1 MPTIS
6 QLSHIQKKTQNQPNF
21 KSINLIQQSTLS
33 QKPETRGF
41 KGGFIPAEMKSTG
54 LNNGRDH
61 QRGEKVYQ
69 TQDGTKDHPQK
80 KGERK
85 LSRCGHI
92 RGTRRERS
100 DSTKESRIN
109 QEKIKLPQN
118 SFQRQTNNTNN
129 HNR

>member
-1 MPTIS
+1 M
-6 QLSHIQKKTQNQPNF
+6 
-21 KSINLIQQSTLS
+21 S

-80 KGERK
+80 KGNASSADVDTSGEQDA
-85 LSRCGHI
+85 
-92 RGTRRERS
+92 REVIAQ
-100 DSTKESRIN
+100 KKAE
-109 QEKIKLPQN
+109 
-118 SFQRQTNNTNN
+118 
-129 HNR
+129 